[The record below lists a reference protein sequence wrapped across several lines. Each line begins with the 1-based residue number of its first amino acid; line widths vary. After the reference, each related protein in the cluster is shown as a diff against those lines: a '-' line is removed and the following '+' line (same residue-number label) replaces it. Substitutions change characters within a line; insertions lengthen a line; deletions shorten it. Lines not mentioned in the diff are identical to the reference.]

1 MKPIVPP
8 KYNVG
13 IRVENCTPQL
23 LEALE
28 PWCDRIYVDLEEFV
42 LYQMEEEKKTSF
54 DLNKRLH
61 SLTDGDRYDYDDIIV
76 EVNGALFNQ
85 QDMQLISQLSEIIQ
99 SSGEIGSFEL
109 GNLKITINSLDT
121 YEHNLIKVNNYEKV

>member
-1 MKPIVPP
+1 M
-8 KYNVG
+8 
-13 IRVENCTPQL
+13 
-23 LEALE
+23 
-28 PWCDRIYVDLEEFV
+28 
-42 LYQMEEEKKTSF
+42 
-54 DLNKRLH
+54 NKRLH
-61 SLTDGDRYDYDDIIV
+61 SLTDGDRYDYDDIII
-76 EVNGALFNQ
+76 EINGALFNQ

>member
-28 PWCDRIYVDLEEFV
+28 PWSDRIYVDLEEFV

-76 EVNGALFNQ
+76 EVNGASFNQ
-85 QDMQLISQLSEIIQ
+85 QDFQLINNLSEIIQ
-99 SSGEIGSFEL
+99 DSGEIGEFEL

-121 YEHNLIKVNNYEKV
+121 YEHNLIKVTN

>member
-1 MKPIVPP
+1 MKN
-8 KYNVG
+8 YWDSLDLSL
-13 IRVENCTPQL
+13 EQL
-23 LEALE
+23 MRNGYCHLPSVKE
-28 PWCDRIYVDLEEFV
+28 YVDLEEFV

-61 SLTDGDRYDYDDIIV
+61 SLTDGDRYDYDDIII
-76 EVNGALFNQ
+76 EINGALFNQ